1 MPSNKQF
8 ESSRERKNK
17 KDKNNKNSIYSSKHI
32 RQKEE
37 LLEKSKF
44 WKSDLGRQDQG
55 LRKQMGT
62 KLTIR
67 IFLFVSLYI
76 QF

>member
-17 KDKNNKNSIYSSKHI
+17 KDKNNKDSIYSSKHI

-37 LLEKSKF
+37 LLEKSKNN
-44 WKSDLGRQDQG
+44 
-55 LRKQMGT
+55 KQEIIN
-62 KLTIR
+62 KK
-67 IFLFVSLYI
+67 
-76 QF
+76 

>member
-17 KDKNNKNSIYSSKHI
+17 KNKNNQDSIYSSKHI

-37 LLEKSKF
+37 LLEKSRN
-44 WKSDLGRQDQG
+44 S
-55 LRKQMGT
+55 KQEIIN
-62 KLTIR
+62 KK
-67 IFLFVSLYI
+67 
-76 QF
+76 